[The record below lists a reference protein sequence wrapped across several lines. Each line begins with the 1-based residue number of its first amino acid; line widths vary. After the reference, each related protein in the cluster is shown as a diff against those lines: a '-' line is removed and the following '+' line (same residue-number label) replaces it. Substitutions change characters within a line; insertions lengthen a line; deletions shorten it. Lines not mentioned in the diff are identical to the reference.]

1 MTNLPG
7 ARTQVVEI
15 ISPDGSVIVI
25 SVLSL
30 EKLMHPV
37 IMQANAAQPN
47 SFMSFIE
54 NLLLLA
60 KQNVQTKK
68 PPPELLLQAKAH
80 HQLR

>member
-1 MTNLPG
+1 M
-7 ARTQVVEI
+7 RTQFVAI
-15 ISPDGSVIVI
+15 ISPDGGSIASVAADFFD
-25 SVLSL
+25 
-30 EKLMHPV
+30 EQHAHPV

-60 KQNVQTKK
+60 NQNVQTKK

>member
-1 MTNLPG
+1 
-7 ARTQVVEI
+7 
-15 ISPDGSVIVI
+15 
-25 SVLSL
+25 
-30 EKLMHPV
+30 
-37 IMQANAAQPN
+37 MQANAAQPN

-60 KQNVQTKK
+60 NQNVQTKK